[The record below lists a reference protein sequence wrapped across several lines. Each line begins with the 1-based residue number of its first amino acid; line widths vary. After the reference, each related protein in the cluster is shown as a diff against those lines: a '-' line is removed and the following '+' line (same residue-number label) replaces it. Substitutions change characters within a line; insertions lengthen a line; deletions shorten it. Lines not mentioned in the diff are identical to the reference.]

1 MILAIACDTALLQIN
16 PIVEKAPKNANTFNF
31 LAGTAKFI
39 YLLLLE
45 VVVWKKNY
53 INDVIEEN
61 NVDTFHAHMHQA

>member
-1 MILAIACDTALLQIN
+1 MKTEVDNSREICVQKLYSLVILVIACDTVLLQIN

-45 VVVWKKNY
+45 VVV
-53 INDVIEEN
+53 
-61 NVDTFHAHMHQA
+61 